1 MNAFV
6 LERLLPTGWRR
17 SGELFW
23 RLEDAMRASQNEISD
38 GARAIRILSVAINP
52 NAIVEQ
58 QAPVDAPDLAMT

>member
-1 MNAFV
+1 
-6 LERLLPTGWRR
+6 
-17 SGELFW
+17 
-23 RLEDAMRASQNEISD
+23 MRASQNEISD